1 MREDREAEAD
11 GTTRQTHAG
20 RTGRNPGRARM
31 GASTPPS
38 DAANRVAHRDDL
50 IKQMTERGNMK
61 TAWKKVRRNG
71 GSAGI
76 DGRDMDATLAYLNAH
91 WETVEAQLLAG
102 TYRPDAVK
110 RVEIKKSGGGIRK
123 LGVPT
128 VLDRVLQQAALQIL
142 SPIFDPLFSEHS
154 YGFRPGRSAGQAV
167 EQAQKYQHEGKN
179 WVVDM
184 DLKSFF
190 DEVNH
195 DLLMARVRR
204 HVKDKAMLKLIRSW
218 LKAGVMVGGLTEATG
233 KGTPQGGPLSPLLS
247 NIMLDDLDKE
257 LERRGHSFCRYAD
270 DCNIY
275 VATQRSG
282 ERVLASITTYL
293 ETKLKL
299 KINHLKSA
307 VDRPSRRIFLGYSFT
322 GGQHSRIRVPKETA
336 TKMKSKLKDLFRQ
349 ARGRNV
355 RRFIEDTLNP
365 VLRGWTNYFR
375 LSQTKTFAREL
386 DEWLRHRLRCVIWRQ
401 WKRPHTRYKKL
412 VALGLNPERARKSS
426 FNGRG
431 AWFNSGASHMNA
443 AIPRKAFAQ
452 MNLLSVYDLL
462 ELMRAEILLRNRRD
476 T

>member
-1 MREDREAEAD
+1 MRADRDTEAGD
-11 GTTRQTHAG
+11 TIRQTHLG
-20 RTGRNPGRARM
+20 RTGRHSGRAHM
-31 GASTPPS
+31 GVSTPPS
-38 DAANRVAHRDDL
+38 DEENRVAQREDL
-50 IKQMTERGNMK
+50 VEQMTERGNLK
-61 TAWKKVRRNG
+61 AAWKKVRRNG

-91 WETVEAQLLAG
+91 LGMIKAQLRTG

-110 RVEIKKSGGGIRK
+110 RVEIKKPGGGIRK

-128 VLDRVLQQAALQIL
+128 ILDRVLQQAALQIL
-142 SPIFDPLFSEHS
+142 SPLFEPHFSAHS
-154 YGFRPGRSAGQAV
+154 YGFRPGHSAGEAIT
-167 EQAQKYQHEGKN
+167 QAQKYQSEGKN
-179 WVVDM
+179 WVVDL

-218 LKAGVMVGGLTEATG
+218 LNAGVMINGQTEPTD

-247 NIMLDDLDKE
+247 NIILDDLDKE
-257 LERRGHSFCRYAD
+257 LERRGHCFCRYAD

-275 VATQRSG
+275 VTTQRSG
-282 ERVLASITTYL
+282 ERVLASITAYL
-293 ETKLKL
+293 ENKLKL
-299 KINHLKSA
+299 KVNHLKSA
-307 VDRPSRRIFLGYSFT
+307 VDRPSRRVFLGYSFT
-322 GGQHSRIRVPKETA
+322 SGKKPRIRVPA
-336 TKMKSKLKDLFRQ
+336 KSTQKVKANLKQLFRKG
-349 ARGRNV
+349 RGRNV
-355 RRFIEDTLNP
+355 QRFIQETLNP

-401 WKRPHTRYKKL
+401 WKRPRTRYKKL
-412 VALGLNPERARKSS
+412 VQLGLRPERARKSS

-431 AWFNSGASHMNA
+431 PWFNSGASHMNA
-443 AIPRKAFAQ
+443 ALPRKAFTK
-452 MNLLSVYDLL
+452 MKLLSVYDQL
-462 ELMRAEILLRNRRD
+462 ELMRAEIYLRNRRD

>member
-1 MREDREAEAD
+1 MSESREAEAG
-11 GTTRQTHAG
+11 GTIRQTRTEG
-20 RTGRNPGRARM
+20 TGRNPGRVHA
-31 GASTPPS
+31 GASS
-38 DAANRVAHRDDL
+38 ASSAAENRVAQQDDL
-50 IKQMTERGNMK
+50 IKQMTERGNLK
-61 TAWKKVRRNG
+61 AAWKKIRRNG
-71 GSAGI
+71 GRAGI
-76 DGRDMDATLAYLNAH
+76 DERDMDASLAYLNAY
-91 WETVEAQLLAG
+91 WERIEGHLLAG
-102 TYRPDAVK
+102 TYRPPAVL
-110 RVEIKKSGGGIRK
+110 RLEIKKPGGGTRK

-128 VLDRVLQQAALQIL
+128 IVDRVLQQAALQVL

-184 DLKSFF
+184 DLKAFF

-218 LKAGVMVGGLTEATG
+218 LKAGVMIGGLVKPTE

-257 LERRGHSFCRYAD
+257 LEKRGHSFCRYAD

-282 ERVLASITTYL
+282 ERVLASITNYL

-299 KINHLKSA
+299 KVNHLKSA

-322 GGQHSRIRVPKETA
+322 EGKHSRIRVPKQT
-336 TKMKSKLKDLFRQ
+336 TQKMKSKLRLLCRKG
-349 ARGRNV
+349 RGRNL
-355 RRFIEDTLNP
+355 RRFIAETLNP

-375 LSQTKTFAREL
+375 LSQTKSFAGEL
-386 DEWLRHRLRCVIWRQ
+386 DEWLRHRLRCILWRQ

-412 VALGLNPERARKSS
+412 VQLGLSPERARKSS

-431 AWFNSGASHMNA
+431 AWFNSGASHMNQA
-443 AIPRKAFAQ
+443 LPRKAFVQ